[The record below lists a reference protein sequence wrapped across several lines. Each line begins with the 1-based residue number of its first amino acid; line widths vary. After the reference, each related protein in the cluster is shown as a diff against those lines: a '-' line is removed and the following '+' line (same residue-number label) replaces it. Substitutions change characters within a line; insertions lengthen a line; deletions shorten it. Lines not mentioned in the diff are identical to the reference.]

1 MTTEG
6 GDSGGYAK
14 PTLRGDHHPEKEKA
28 QQTLGFRRAG
38 EGT

>member
-1 MTTEG
+1 MTTEVV
-6 GDSGGYAK
+6 K
-14 PTLRGDHHPEKEKA
+14 QVVMQPTFRGDHHPEKEKA